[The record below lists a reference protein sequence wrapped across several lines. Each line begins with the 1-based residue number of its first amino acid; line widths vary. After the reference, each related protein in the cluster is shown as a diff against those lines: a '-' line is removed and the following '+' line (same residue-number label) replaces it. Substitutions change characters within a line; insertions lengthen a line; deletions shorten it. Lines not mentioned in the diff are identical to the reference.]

1 MKRPII
7 TALYCIFQFLGTQ
20 LSISQNV
27 TNPDSTLH
35 EFLKSLHGDP
45 LTLQQA
51 VAHALESSTSV
62 RQAEASY
69 LAAGGTRRKEAG
81 FFDPLLFFNLNYLDQ
96 AQPEASFFAGASV
109 LATQQTLS
117 RTGLQL
123 TLPIG
128 TQLQLAVNSV
138 SLNTNSS
145 FAFLNP
151 EYDAFGSLTLRQ
163 PLLAGFAASGRKN
176 LTHSERELDA
186 AKARYDQEVL
196 TTSAD
201 VERAYWDLYASE
213 RDFGVQQLTRDRA
226 AAFLKEAET
235 RAATGL
241 IGPNQVANA
250 KSFLAEQDLALIDRE
265 ELFDASSD
273 QLASIIGVRPAEGQ
287 ARFLPSD
294 EPPGDFT
301 IDSVDVLV
309 NHVLK
314 NNLDLK
320 AAEQEIEAANTMA
333 EAAGWELLPSVN
345 FVGSLGGYGLAGTP
359 QDVIFNS
366 DTLRTSSG
374 GSFGSS
380 IQQVARR
387 DFPTWSVGV
396 EVSIPIGLRPG
407 LGEQDRLEAEAVGAR
422 ERYIETSRR
431 VEERVRAAHR
441 ELVHGKKRL
450 EAARRGVEAAQ
461 DQVRIG
467 IIEFRNGRTTAF
479 ELVTLGEDFAT
490 AQRRYSE
497 ALVHTAKAA
506 ATLRELT
513 SGEYTGTSTR

>member
-1 MKRPII
+1 
-7 TALYCIFQFLGTQ
+7 
-20 LSISQNV
+20 
-27 TNPDSTLH
+27 
-35 EFLKSLHGDP
+35 
-45 LTLQQA
+45 
-51 VAHALESSTSV
+51 
-62 RQAEASY
+62 
-69 LAAGGTRRKEAG
+69 
-81 FFDPLLFFNLNYLDQ
+81 
-96 AQPEASFFAGASV
+96 
-109 LATQQTLS
+109 
-117 RTGLQL
+117 
-123 TLPIG
+123 
-128 TQLQLAVNSV
+128 LQLAVNSV
-138 SLNTNSS
+138 NLSTNSVY
-145 FAFLNP
+145 AFLNP
-151 EYDAFGSLTLRQ
+151 EYDAFGSLSLRQ
-163 PLLAGFAASGRKN
+163 PLLGGFAASARKN

-186 AKARYDQEVL
+186 AKARYDQVVL
-196 TTSAD
+196 ATGAD

-250 KSFLAEQDLALIDRE
+250 RSFLAEQDLALIDRE
-265 ELFDASSD
+265 ELFDARSD
-273 QLASIIGVRPAEGQ
+273 RLASMIGVRPAGGQ
-287 ARFLPSD
+287 SRFLPAD

-309 NHVLK
+309 DHVLK

-320 AAEQEIEAANTMA
+320 AASEEIEAANTMA
-333 EAAGWELLPSVN
+333 EAAGWELLPSVD
-345 FVGSLGGYGLAGTP
+345 FVGSLGGNGLAGTP
-359 QDVIFNS
+359 QDVYSFTG
-366 DTLRTSSG
+366 DTLRTDRG

-380 IQQVARR
+380 LQQVAHREY
-387 DFPTWSVGV
+387 PTWSVGV

-407 LGEQDRLEAEAVGAR
+407 LGERDRLEAEAVGAR

-431 VEERVRAAHR
+431 LEERVRSAHR
-441 ELVHGKKRL
+441 ELVHGKRRL

-513 SGEYTGTSTR
+513 SGVYTGTSTR